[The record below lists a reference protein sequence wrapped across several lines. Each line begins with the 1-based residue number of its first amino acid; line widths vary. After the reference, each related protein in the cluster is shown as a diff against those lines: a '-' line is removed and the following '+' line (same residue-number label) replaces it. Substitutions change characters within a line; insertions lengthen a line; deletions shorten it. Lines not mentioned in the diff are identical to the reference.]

1 MQTSPSLDQ
10 WLEHCLE
17 QRPIREV
24 FVCGR
29 QLHPPLFSHVVTFP
43 RLEIP
48 LKGHYE
54 NEIEQDNRAA
64 TVALRPGTALFAA
77 PNCWNLPTWRRNV
90 ELLSMLFG
98 KKHIGIS
105 HVIGTGLNRPQIT
118 AQKFSA
124 YFPMTGPLPSIL
136 DAMVELQVAGKPQ
149 AAFTHLA
156 LALVHCVRE
165 LFQHPEAQI
174 INRAQSLLGA
184 VCVYLQ
190 NQYQHDVSRDIVA
203 RQFNISPNHLSRLF
217 QTHGSMTF
225 SNYLTHVRINRSK
238 FLLCNYDL
246 KLDDIAARCG
256 FRDTPY
262 FCRVFKRISK
272 VTPAEYRTTH
282 RARSK
287 QT

>member
-1 MQTSPSLDQ
+1 M
-10 WLEHCLE
+10 EHCLE
-17 QRPIREV
+17 QRTIREV

-48 LKGHYE
+48 LKGYYE
-54 NEIEQDNRAA
+54 NEIEQDNRTA
-64 TVALRPGTALFAA
+64 TVCLRPGTALFAA

-98 KKHIGIS
+98 KQHIGIS
-105 HVIGTGLNRPQIT
+105 HVIGAGLNRPQIT

-149 AAFTHLA
+149 EAFTHLA
-156 LALVHCVRE
+156 VALVHCVRN
-165 LFQHPEAQI
+165 LFQHPEGQI
-174 INRAQSLLGA
+174 INRAQSLLGTI
-184 VCVYLQ
+184 CVYLQ
-190 NQYQHDVSRDIVA
+190 NQYQHDISRDNVA
-203 RQFNISPNHLSRLF
+203 QQFNISPNHLSRLF
-217 QTHGSMTF
+217 QTQGNMTF

-238 FLLCNYDL
+238 YLLCNYDL
-246 KLDDIAARCG
+246 KLDDVAARCG

-272 VTPAEYRTTH
+272 VTPAEYRATH
-282 RARSK
+282 RARIREGRA
-287 QT
+287 